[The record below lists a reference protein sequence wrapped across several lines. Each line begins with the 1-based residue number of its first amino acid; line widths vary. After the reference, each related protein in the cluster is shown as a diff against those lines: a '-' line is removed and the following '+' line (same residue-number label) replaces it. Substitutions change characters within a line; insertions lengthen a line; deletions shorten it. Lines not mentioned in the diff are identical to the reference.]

1 MIFLNS
7 ASSAAALVFYLPG
20 VCTHTDTKGKQRKD
34 RVRNVFKK
42 LEKTPYLMNTLCL
55 KGRLVPGAQRPSS
68 SQMVAPENTRFYAY
82 TKNILSISIHDSL
95 EESLGLCKLLVH
107 FITIYIVKKK
117 IGEIG
122 KQWLQYVET

>member
-7 ASSAAALVFYLPG
+7 AISAAALVFYLPG
-20 VCTHTDTKGKQRKD
+20 VCTHTDTKGKQRKA

-42 LEKTPYLMNTLCL
+42 LEKTPYLMNTLYL

-107 FITIYIVKKK
+107 FYYYLHCKK
-117 IGEIG
+117 EN
-122 KQWLQYVET
+122 WRNR